1 MRLYEYE
8 GKEIFKRYGIKVPTG
23 VVISTIDE
31 VEEAINRV
39 GLPAAIKA
47 QVLVGARG
55 KAGGIK
61 IVNNIDEAKEAVKS
75 IFEKGVRGVIP
86 RKILIEQAVSILKEL
101 YLSITV
107 DRAKRKYVILASTE
121 GGIDIE
127 EIAAK
132 KPETIVKIYID
143 PLVGL
148 LDYQVRYIAYNLT
161 KLGLKEN
168 TAREMSLMTKS
179 LYKIML
185 DYDADLV
192 EINPLALLKT
202 GELVALDSKII
213 IDDNAL
219 YKHPDLLESLS
230 KDTRDFTKAE
240 IIARKF
246 GFSYVELDGNVG
258 VIANG
263 AGLTMATMDMIAYY
277 GGKPA
282 CFLDI
287 GGGANR
293 DRVKEAIK
301 LLLTNPKVK
310 VIFMNIY
317 GGITRCDEVAIGAVE
332 ALKET
337 GIRKPLVIR
346 MVGTREEEGRRILIE
361 NNIEPYTD
369 DEEAAKRVVEIL
381 KEVS

>member
-1 MRLYEYE
+1 LRLYEYE